1 MSDIEDL
8 QIELENALDDIDELI
23 AGSKR
28 YQYYKAVLWWLFG
41 LATGVVITCS
51 LYGLVIE

>member
-23 AGSKR
+23 AESKR
-28 YQYYKAVLWWLFG
+28 YRYLKAVVWWSFG
-41 LATGVVITCS
+41 LTTGWLLCV
-51 LYGLVIE
+51 LYMNW